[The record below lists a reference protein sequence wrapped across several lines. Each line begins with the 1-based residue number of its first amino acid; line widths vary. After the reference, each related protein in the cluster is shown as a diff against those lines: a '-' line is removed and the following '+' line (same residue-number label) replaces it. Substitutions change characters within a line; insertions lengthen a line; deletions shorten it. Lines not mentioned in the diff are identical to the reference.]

1 MKLLREIIG
10 RHLINGKVFEVISR
24 SPKTIVVDADSEQVF
39 VYQTGENGAVGI
51 SAVWS
56 IRKGKDFRPF
66 IDDSRDAAVIKI
78 LRNGKVESRLS
89 MITEVKIKRRVA

>member
-39 VYQTGENGAVGI
+39 VYQTGENR
-51 SAVWS
+51 SEEHTS
-56 IRKGKDFRPF
+56 ELQSQR
-66 IDDSRDAAVIKI
+66 
-78 LRNGKVESRLS
+78 
-89 MITEVKIKRRVA
+89 

>member
-39 VYQTGENGAVGI
+39 VYQTGENG
-51 SAVWS
+51 
-56 IRKGKDFRPF
+56 
-66 IDDSRDAAVIKI
+66 
-78 LRNGKVESRLS
+78 GKVESRLS
-89 MITEVKIKRRVA
+89 MIPEVKIKRRVA